1 MSEKVSL
8 KIFYSGI
15 GGSGMSALAL
25 FDAERG
31 HSVSGSDRAFDKDP
45 SHPAY
50 EPLTAMGVRIVPQD
64 GSGIEGS
71 LDFAVMSTAVEPD
84 RPEVLRA
91 KALGVPVKT
100 RPEYLAEI
108 VSSYSTIAVSGTS
121 GKSTASGMLA
131 YAMQGLG
138 MDPNFLGGGR
148 VKQFHTETNP
158 GNCLKGDSERLVI
171 EACESD
177 GSIVNLR
184 PEHTVLLN
192 LALDHEGIKE
202 TARMF
207 GTLAGNTKGRV
218 IINADDEN
226 LKSIAIADAVTF
238 SIKKTS
244 SDYRAEDIA
253 MGPMGSEFSLGDVR
267 FKLQQPGKYNIYN
280 ALSAIAVLSE
290 LGVPL
295 EEAARALADFE
306 GLERRFDI
314 MLDAGEKL
322 VIDDYAHNPHKI
334 SALMEAVS
342 GLGKS
347 ICYIFQ
353 PHGYAPTRLMKDAYI
368 EAFTHGL
375 RPQDHLKVLP
385 IYYAG
390 GTTSMDISSLDL
402 VRGITE
408 RGKSSEAV
416 DTREEVLEKIDQW
429 QCYVV
434 LGARDETLAEFAG
447 DIARRLQGL

>member
-1 MSEKVSL
+1 
-8 KIFYSGI
+8 
-15 GGSGMSALAL
+15 MSALAL

-31 HSVSGSDRAFDKDP
+31 HSVSGSDRAFDKDH

-50 EPLTAMGVRIVPQD
+50 EPLTAMGVRIIPQD

-91 KALGVPVKT
+91 KELGVPVKT

-108 VSSYSTIAVSGTS
+108 VSTYGTIAVSGTS

-138 MDPNFLGGGR
+138 MDPSFLGGGR
-148 VKQFHTETNP
+148 VKQFHSPKNP
-158 GNCLKGDSERLVI
+158 GNCLKGASERLVI

-177 GSIVNLR
+177 GSIVNLK

-192 LALDHEGIKE
+192 LALDHEGLKE

-207 GTLAGNTKGRV
+207 KTLAGNTRGRV
-218 IINADDEN
+218 IINSDDEN
-226 LKSIAIADAVTF
+226 LKNIGIADAVTF
-238 SIKKTS
+238 SLEAS

-253 MGPMGSEFSLGDVR
+253 MGPLGSEFSLRDVR

-290 LGVPL
+290 LGVSL

-314 MLDAGEKL
+314 TFDDGERL

-342 GLGKS
+342 GLRKS
-347 ICYIFQ
+347 VCYIFQ

-368 EAFTHGL
+368 EAFTRGL
-375 RPQDHLKVLP
+375 RPEDHLKVLP

-408 RGKSSEAV
+408 GGKSSETV
-416 DTREEVLEKIDQW
+416 DTREDVLEKVDQW

-447 DIARRLQGL
+447 EIARRLRGL